1 MDTLDKGKGKE
12 FIIDLNDEY
21 FDYQYDNNV
30 KTESDEEAMLV
41 SEKILNGL
49 TLESVWKMEFSS
61 IDDIEEFYNLFAKVI
76 EFSVRKDD
84 VKRDKNQNI
93 VSSKWVCSKEGY

>member
-21 FDYQYDNNV
+21 FYYQYDNNV

-49 TLESVWKMEFSS
+49 TLGSVWKM
-61 IDDIEEFYNLFAKVI
+61 ITMCIEEFYNLFAKVT

>member
-1 MDTLDKGKGKE
+1 MDTMDKGKGKE

-21 FDYQYDNNV
+21 FYYQYDNNV

-61 IDDIEEFYNLFAKVI
+61 IEDIEEFYNLFAKVI

>member
-1 MDTLDKGKGKE
+1 M
-12 FIIDLNDEY
+12 NDEY
-21 FDYQYDNNV
+21 FYYQYDNNV

-61 IDDIEEFYNLFAKVI
+61 IEDIEEFYNLFAKVI

>member
-1 MDTLDKGKGKE
+1 M
-12 FIIDLNDEY
+12 
-21 FDYQYDNNV
+21 

-61 IDDIEEFYNLFAKVI
+61 IEDIEEFYNLFAKVI

>member
-21 FDYQYDNNV
+21 FYYQYDNNV

-61 IDDIEEFYNLFAKVI
+61 IEDIEEFYNLFAKVT